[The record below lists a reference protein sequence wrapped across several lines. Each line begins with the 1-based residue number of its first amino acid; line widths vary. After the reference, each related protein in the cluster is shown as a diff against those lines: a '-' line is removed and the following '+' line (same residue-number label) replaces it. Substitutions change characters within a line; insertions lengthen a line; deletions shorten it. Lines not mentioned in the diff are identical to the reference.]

1 MRISF
6 SVPVMTIKKAAVCF
20 LLELIWIIFISCG
33 PQAYAQELSK
43 AASVAGQNITIRF
56 EPRDPACAQ
65 AKAISINKL
74 FCLRV
79 SVVGGNELWLKG
91 LRLSKFDA
99 TMPGHHHG
107 MITRPKIETKGVG
120 EYWVEGVKLHMQG
133 EWSIVLNFEHDKAKA
148 QVAIPLKL

>member
-1 MRISF
+1 MKVIG
-6 SVPVMTIKKAAVCF
+6 
-20 LLELIWIIFISCG
+20 IIFISSS

-43 AASVAGQNITIRF
+43 AALVAGQNITIRL
-56 EPRDPACAQ
+56 EPRAPACAQ
-65 AKAISINKL
+65 PKAIAVNKL

-79 SVVGGNELWLKG
+79 SAVSGNELWLKG

-120 EYWVEGVKLHMQG
+120 EYWVEGVKLHMRG